1 MHTSQVPGLLRQ
13 DLLFFFKLGEDAF
26 NWRNNGGCVYLEV
39 PKQLRPRENCQR
51 QCSASGRTKHG
62 TYRTQ
67 VESTNDKLR
76 SFVIPVF
83 ILCPVSWALFPI
95 QFNIMSLC
103 YFGSLFFCKW
113 FITRRARHIQG
124 LTVFRMLS
132 SFELFCC

>member
-1 MHTSQVPGLLRQ
+1 MHTSQMPGLLRQ

-51 QCSASGRTKHG
+51 QCSASGRTKHA
-62 TYRTQ
+62 TDRTQ

-83 ILCPVSWALFPI
+83 ILCPVRHCFPYNSISCLFVTLVLCFSANGSLVHNKTCQTHTGVDSLPNAI
-95 QFNIMSLC
+95 QF
-103 YFGSLFFCKW
+103 
-113 FITRRARHIQG
+113 
-124 LTVFRMLS
+124 
-132 SFELFCC
+132 